1 MTMITAPTKASDALV
16 GTAAPGN
23 TETVIIGSVTYTFE
37 TTLTTD
43 GTNTVEIGTLAV
55 SMSNLAAAINAG
67 TGSGTVYGSG
77 TVAHP
82 DVTAVAGTNSVT
94 VTSRVAGTVGNYINV
109 AGTYPAGANAA
120 WSGTTLA
127 DGTAGTGNVWSV
139 IDALQA
145 NAQIN
150 ADVIE
155 ILAKAEAAY

>member
-1 MTMITAPTKASDALV
+1 MAIITAPTKASDALV
-16 GTAAPGN
+16 CTDVPTNGQ
-23 TETVIIGSVTYTFE
+23 TVIIGSQTYTYE

-77 TVAHP
+77 TSAHP
-82 DVTAVAGTNSVT
+82 DVTAVAATDRVT

-109 AGTYPAGANAA
+109 SGTYPAGANAA
-120 WSGTTLA
+120 WSGTTLG

-139 IDALQA
+139 IDALQTKS
-145 NAQIN
+145 QIN
-150 ADVIE
+150 AEVIE
-155 ILAKAEAAY
+155 ILARAEG